1 MNSMNHWADA
11 FEAMPEQQFFKLI
24 RLYLGEVQTPYNR
37 QRLISQLASFIKN
50 AEDEACGQ
58 VQILPVILSKG
69 LEFDTVIV
77 IENGGLFNS
86 ELGTNLRYIAC
97 TRAINKL
104 YVLKHK
110 D

>member
-50 AEDEACGQ
+50 AENTQ
-58 VQILPVILSKG
+58 SILSYLDKKDITF
-69 LEFDTVIV
+69 LTAIYLIPNVSQQT
-77 IENGGLFNS
+77 LFH
-86 ELGTNLRYIAC
+86 L
-97 TRAINKL
+97 L
-104 YVLKHK
+104 Y
-110 D
+110 